1 MEQEAAASQTRDTP
15 PNISRAAAV
24 SPTLHP
30 WGWREGA
37 RPRKGREKGK
47 GKGKSVFLSQAN
59 MNRRRSAL
67 QETR

>member
-1 MEQEAAASQTRDTP
+1 MEQEAAASQTRDTA
-15 PNISRAAAV
+15 PNISHAAAV
-24 SPTLHP
+24 PPTLHP

-37 RPRKGREKGK
+37 RPRKGREK